1 MDKHRITSS
10 TMETTSR
17 RTFLKSGALALAAT
31 PLAGTAVAQDRSA
44 DIWAADRWVTTWATG
59 PTGPAVSPAPAPRQF
74 ANQTLR
80 QIVHTSIG
88 GGQLRVRFS
97 NEFGTAPLVIG
108 AARIARREM
117 GSSIIAGTDRPLT
130 FGGQAS
136 IVIPP
141 GSPALSDPVELDVPP
156 QVDLAISIFLPQPTT
171 GTTVHNSA
179 FQTSYLT
186 AGNAAGAPTL
196 SSPTTYTSWY
206 FMTGVHVWTNRAGAL
221 VTLGDSITDGAIT
234 TVDAN
239 RRWPDILARR
249 LQQFDRFFRLGI
261 ANVGIGGNRL
271 LWPGNVPAGMNAGIG
286 PLFGV
291 AALARFDRDVLSQ
304 PGVEGVIVLLG
315 VNDIGQPGSGA
326 PASEQ
331 VTPEQLIQGYWQ
343 LIARAHEKGI
353 RIYGATITPFEGTT
367 FPGYYT
373 PAKDQIRQA
382 VNAWIRTANQFDGV
396 IDFDAAI
403 RDPMNQSRMLPA
415 YDSGDHLHPNDA
427 GMNAMAQ
434 SIPLQL
440 LARILNVAG
449 ETSPASFAAAA

>member
-10 TMETTSR
+10 TMESTSR

-44 DIWAADRWVTTWATG
+44 DVWAADRWIATWAAA
-59 PTGPAVSPAPAPRQF
+59 PTGPAIPPAAAPREF

-88 GGQLRVRFS
+88 GDQLRVRLS
-97 NEFGTAPLVIG
+97 NEFGTTPLVIG

-117 GSSIIAGTDRPLT
+117 GSSIIAGTDRALT
-130 FGGQAS
+130 FGGQPS

-141 GSPALSDPVELDVPP
+141 GAPALSDPVDLDVPA
-156 QVDLAISIFLPQPTT
+156 QVDLAISIFLPQPTLA
-171 GTTVHNSA
+171 TTLHSSA
-179 FQTSYLT
+179 FQTNYFT
-186 AGNAAGAPTL
+186 AGNATGAPTL
-196 SSPTTYTSWY
+196 ASPTTYTSWY
-206 FMTGVHVWTNRAGAL
+206 FLTGVHVWSNRAGAL

-239 RRWPDILARR
+239 RRWPDFLARR
-249 LQQFDRFFRLGI
+249 LQQYDRFFRLGI

-271 LWPGNVPAGMNAGIG
+271 LWPGNVPSGMFAGIG
-286 PLFGV
+286 PLFGA

-315 VNDIGQPGSGA
+315 VNDLGAPGAGA

-331 VTPEQLIQGYWQ
+331 VTADDLIRGYRQ
-343 LIARAHEKGI
+343 LIARAREKAL
-353 RIYGATITPFEGTT
+353 RIYGATITPFAVATA
-367 FPGYYT
+367 PGYYT
-373 PAKDQIRQA
+373 PAKEQTRQV
-382 VNAWIRTANQFDGV
+382 VNAWIRTGGEYDGV

-403 RDPMNQSRMLPA
+403 RDPMDQTRMLPA

-427 GMNAMAQ
+427 GMEAMAQ
-434 SIPLQL
+434 SIPLRL
-440 LARILNVAG
+440 LTRILNLTG
-449 ETSPASFAAAA
+449 EVSPAAVAAAA